1 MRFEL
6 GDKLYFWTIEPG
18 RDHYLIGKVID
29 FNDGLYVMKAGE
41 SFFLVPEYAVIEEV
55 DIHRTGEPIE
65 WIDRFKFKGS
75 KHEPTM
81 VEVFTNGLCYVFAE
95 WLSKR
100 LYHSKIVYLKNE
112 HHYVVSYQDKLYD
125 ITGDVTEQF
134 QNEETDS
141 HQFCG
146 DWHRNR

>member
-6 GDKLYFWTIEPG
+6 GDKIYFWTVQPEG
-18 RDHYLIGKVID
+18 DYYLIGEIVD
-29 FNDGLYVMKAGE
+29 FHDGLNVIQFGE

-55 DIHRTGEPIE
+55 DIHRTGGPLE
-65 WIDRFKFKGS
+65 WIDRFKYKGS

-81 VEVFTNGLCYVFAE
+81 IEVFTNGLCYVFAE

-112 HHYVVSYQDKLYD
+112 RHYVVKYKKRLYD

-134 QNEETDS
+134 KNEETDI

-146 DWHRNR
+146 DWYRNH